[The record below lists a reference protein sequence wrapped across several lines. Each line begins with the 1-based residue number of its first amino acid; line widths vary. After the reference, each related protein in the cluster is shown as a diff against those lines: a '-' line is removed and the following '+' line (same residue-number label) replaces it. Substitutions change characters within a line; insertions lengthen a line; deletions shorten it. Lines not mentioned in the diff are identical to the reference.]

1 MPRKEIPMNSTVA
14 VIIAAVVVIAVIA
27 VLLLKKKAPDS
38 QDGASSGEKEPQGD
52 QELYAL
58 GMNPVSPKPIMYA
71 LTTCQHCKN
80 TRKFLDANNVDYI
93 VIYLDEYSGSQRSD
107 LMEKVRTYNP
117 RGTFPTI
124 LVPGGKVIVGFRKQL
139 MQEAL
144 LHDAGTTA

>member
-1 MPRKEIPMNSTVA
+1 MNSTVA
-14 VIIAAVVVIAVIA
+14 LIAAAVVVIVLIA
-27 VLLLKKKAPDS
+27 VLVLRRKKTSEPDS
-38 QDGASSGEKEPQGD
+38 DNPKEEELKGD
-52 QELYAL
+52 QELYQL
-58 GMNPVSPKPIMYA
+58 GMNPISRSA
-71 LTTCQHCKN
+71 RLSLTTCQHCKN

-93 VIYLDEYSGSQRSD
+93 VIYLDEYAGSQRSD

-144 LHDAGTTA
+144 IHDSGTTA

>member
-1 MPRKEIPMNSTVA
+1 MNSSIA
-14 VIIAAVVVIAVIA
+14 IIAAIAVIAVIA
-27 VLLLKKKAPDS
+27 VLFLRKKNVPA
-38 QDGASSGEKEPQGD
+38 QDKEKPEEKGPQGD
-52 QELYAL
+52 PELYAL
-58 GMNPVSPKPIMYA
+58 GMNPISEKPIMYA

-80 TRKFLDANNVDYI
+80 TRKFLDANNVDYT

-144 LHDAGTTA
+144 IHDSGTTA

>member
-1 MPRKEIPMNSTVA
+1 MNSSIA
-14 VIIAAVVVIAVIA
+14 IIAAIAVIAVIA
-27 VLLLKKKAPDS
+27 VLFLRKKNVPV
-38 QDGASSGEKEPQGD
+38 QEKEAPEEKGPQGD
-52 QELYAL
+52 PELYAL
-58 GMNPVSPKPIMYA
+58 GMKPISEKPIMYA

-80 TRKFLDANNVDYI
+80 TRKFLDANNVDYV

-144 LHDAGTTA
+144 IHDAGTTA

>member
-1 MPRKEIPMNSTVA
+1 MHSSIA
-14 VIIAAVVVIAVIA
+14 IIAAIAIIAVIA
-27 VLLLKKKAPDS
+27 VLFLKKKNAPVVEES
-38 QDGASSGEKEPQGD
+38 PEKKAPQGD
-52 QELYAL
+52 PELYAL
-58 GMNPVSPKPIMYA
+58 GMNPVLEKPIVYA

-93 VIYLDEYSGSQRSD
+93 VIYLDEYSGAQRAD

-144 LHDAGTTA
+144 IHDTGTTA

>member
-1 MPRKEIPMNSTVA
+1 MNSTVA
-14 VIIAAVVVIAVIA
+14 LIAAAVVVIVLIA
-27 VLLLKKKAPDS
+27 VLVLRRQKTSEPDS
-38 QDGASSGEKEPQGD
+38 DKPKKEEAKGD
-52 QELYAL
+52 QELYQL
-58 GMNPVSPKPIMYA
+58 GMNPISEKPIMYA

-80 TRKFLDANNVDYI
+80 TRKFLDANHVDYI
-93 VIYLDEYSGSQRSD
+93 VIYLDEYAGSQRSD

-144 LHDAGTTA
+144 IHDSGTTA

>member
-1 MPRKEIPMNSTVA
+1 
-14 VIIAAVVVIAVIA
+14 
-27 VLLLKKKAPDS
+27 
-38 QDGASSGEKEPQGD
+38 
-52 QELYAL
+52 
-58 GMNPVSPKPIMYA
+58 MNPISEKPIMYA

-144 LHDAGTTA
+144 IHDAGTTA

>member
-1 MPRKEIPMNSTVA
+1 MNSTVA
-14 VIIAAVVVIAVIA
+14 LIAAAVVVIVLIA
-27 VLLLKKKAPDS
+27 VLVLRRKKTSEPGSDKPK
-38 QDGASSGEKEPQGD
+38 KEEEVKGD
-52 QELYAL
+52 QELYQL
-58 GMNPVSPKPIMYA
+58 GMNPISEKPIMYA

-80 TRKFLDANNVDYI
+80 TRKFLDANHVDYI
-93 VIYLDEYSGSQRSD
+93 VIYLDEYAGSQRSD

-144 LHDAGTTA
+144 IHDSGTTA

>member
-1 MPRKEIPMNSTVA
+1 MNSIVA
-14 VIIAAVVVIAVIA
+14 HVAAVVVIAIIA
-27 VLLLKKKAPDS
+27 VLILSRKKSSDS
-38 QDGASSGEKEPQGD
+38 SAGTPQQDEIKGD
-52 QELYAL
+52 QELYQL
-58 GMNPVSPKPIMYA
+58 GMNPISEKPIMYA

-93 VIYLDEYSGSQRSD
+93 VIYLDEYAGSQRSN

-144 LHDAGTTA
+144 IHDPATAA

>member
-1 MPRKEIPMNSTVA
+1 MNSTVA
-14 VIIAAVVVIAVIA
+14 LIAAAVVVIVLIA
-27 VLLLKKKAPDS
+27 VLVLRRQKPSEPGSDKPKKEEEVK
-38 QDGASSGEKEPQGD
+38 GD
-52 QELYAL
+52 QELYQL
-58 GMNPVSPKPIMYA
+58 GMNPISEKPIMYA

-93 VIYLDEYSGSQRSD
+93 VIYLDEYAGSQRSD

-144 LHDAGTTA
+144 IHDSGTTA

>member
-1 MPRKEIPMNSTVA
+1 MNSIVA
-14 VIIAAVVVIAVIA
+14 LVAAVVVIAIIA
-27 VLLLKKKAPDS
+27 VLILSRKKSSDS
-38 QDGASSGEKEPQGD
+38 SAGTPQHDEIKGD
-52 QELYAL
+52 QELYQL
-58 GMNPVSPKPIMYA
+58 GMNPISEKPIMYA

-93 VIYLDEYSGSQRSD
+93 VIYLDEYAGSQRSN

-139 MQEAL
+139 MQETL
-144 LHDAGTTA
+144 IHDPGTAA

>member
-1 MPRKEIPMNSTVA
+1 MNSTVVA
-14 VIIAAVVVIAVIA
+14 IIAAVVVIVIA
-27 VLLLKKKAPDS
+27 AALFLRKK
-38 QDGASSGEKEPQGD
+38 SSSESGSDARQKDEVKGD
-52 QELYAL
+52 QELYQL
-58 GMNPVSPKPIMYA
+58 GMNPISEKPIMYA

-93 VIYLDEYSGSQRSD
+93 VIYLDEYAGSQRSD

-124 LVPGGKVIVGFRKQL
+124 LVPGGKVIVGFRKPL

-144 LHDAGTTA
+144 IDDAGTTA

>member
-1 MPRKEIPMNSTVA
+1 MNSTVA
-14 VIIAAVVVIAVIA
+14 LLAAIVVLAIIA
-27 VLLLKKKAPDS
+27 VLVLRKKNASESDADNPK
-38 QDGASSGEKEPQGD
+38 DGKVQGD

-58 GMNPVSPKPIMYA
+58 GMNPVSEKPIMYA

>member
-1 MPRKEIPMNSTVA
+1 MNSSVA
-14 VIIAAVVVIAVIA
+14 IIAAIVVIAVIA
-27 VLLLKKKAPDS
+27 VLFLKKKDS
-38 QDGASSGEKEPQGD
+38 PAKKEEPSKDTAPQGD
-52 QELYAL
+52 QELYTL
-58 GMNPVSPKPIMYA
+58 GMNPISEKPIMYA

-93 VIYLDEYSGSQRSD
+93 VIYLDDYSGSQRSD

-144 LHDAGTTA
+144 IHDTGTTA

>member
-1 MPRKEIPMNSTVA
+1 MHSSIA
-14 VIIAAVVVIAVIA
+14 IIAAVAIIAAIA
-27 VLLLKKKAPDS
+27 VLFLKKKNSPTIEERP
-38 QDGASSGEKEPQGD
+38 EKKAPQGD
-52 QELYAL
+52 PELYAL
-58 GMNPVSPKPIMYA
+58 GMNPVSEKPIMYA

-80 TRKFLDANNVDYI
+80 TRNFLDANNVDYI
-93 VIYLDEYSGSQRSD
+93 VIYLDEYSGAQRAD

-144 LHDAGTTA
+144 IHDTGATA

>member
-1 MPRKEIPMNSTVA
+1 MNSTVVA
-14 VIIAAVVVIAVIA
+14 IIAAVVVIVIA
-27 VLLLKKKAPDS
+27 AALFLRKK
-38 QDGASSGEKEPQGD
+38 SSSESGSDARQKDEVKGD
-52 QELYAL
+52 QELYQL
-58 GMNPVSPKPIMYA
+58 GMNPISEKPIMYA

-93 VIYLDEYSGSQRSD
+93 VIYLDEYAGSQRSD

-144 LHDAGTTA
+144 IHDSGTTA

>member
-1 MPRKEIPMNSTVA
+1 MNITIV
-14 VIIAAVVVIAVIA
+14 VIAAVAAIALITVVA
-27 VLLLKKKAPDS
+27 LKNSNHAKNTEKS
-38 QDGASSGEKEPQGD
+38 QKEEEKQGD
-52 QELYAL
+52 QQLYTL
-58 GMNPVSPKPIMYA
+58 GMNPISEKPIMYA

-80 TRKFLDANNVDYI
+80 TKKFLDANNVDYI
-93 VIYLDEYSGSQRSD
+93 VIYLDDYSGSQRSD

-124 LVPGGKVIVGFRKQL
+124 LVPGGKVIVGYRKQL

>member
-1 MPRKEIPMNSTVA
+1 MNSTVA
-14 VIIAAVVVIAVIA
+14 LLAAIIVIAVIA
-27 VLLLKKKAPDS
+27 VIVLRKKTSSETGSDKPG
-38 QDGASSGEKEPQGD
+38 DGGKVQGD

-58 GMNPVSPKPIMYA
+58 GMNPISEKPIMYA

>member
-1 MPRKEIPMNSTVA
+1 MNSTVVA
-14 VIIAAVVVIAVIA
+14 IIAAVVVIVIA
-27 VLLLKKKAPDS
+27 AALFLRKK
-38 QDGASSGEKEPQGD
+38 SSSESGSDARQKDEVKGD
-52 QELYAL
+52 QELYQL
-58 GMNPVSPKPIMYA
+58 GMNPISEKPIMYA

-93 VIYLDEYSGSQRSD
+93 VIYLDEYAGSQRSD

>member
-1 MPRKEIPMNSTVA
+1 MNSTVA
-14 VIIAAVVVIAVIA
+14 IIAAVVVVIVLIA
-27 VLLLKKKAPDS
+27 VLVLRKKTP
-38 QDGASSGEKEPQGD
+38 SGEKSDKAKDEKPQGD

-58 GMNPVSPKPIMYA
+58 GMNPVSEKPIMYA

-144 LHDAGTTA
+144 IHDTGTTA

>member
-1 MPRKEIPMNSTVA
+1 MNS
-14 VIIAAVVVIAVIA
+14 VIAIAAAVVVIAVIA
-27 VLLLKKKAPDS
+27 VLFLKKKNGKGSDTDDS
-38 QDGASSGEKEPQGD
+38 NNNAPQGD
-52 QELYAL
+52 PELYAL
-58 GMNPVSPKPIMYA
+58 GMNPISDKPIMYA

-80 TRKFLDANNVDYI
+80 TRKFLDANKVDYI
-93 VIYLDEYSGSQRSD
+93 IIYLDEYSGSQRSD

-144 LHDAGTTA
+144 IHDSGTTA

>member
-1 MPRKEIPMNSTVA
+1 MNSSIA
-14 VIIAAVVVIAVIA
+14 ILAAVVVIAVIA
-27 VLLLKKKAPDS
+27 VLVLKKKNPSTTSDVKEA
-38 QDGASSGEKEPQGD
+38 EPQGD
-52 QELYAL
+52 PALYAL
-58 GMNPVSPKPIMYA
+58 GMNPISEKPIMYA

-93 VIYLDEYSGSQRSD
+93 VIYLDEYSGSQRSE

-124 LVPGGKVIVGFRKQL
+124 IVPGGKVIIGFRKQL

-144 LHDAGTTA
+144 IHDAGTAA

>member
-1 MPRKEIPMNSTVA
+1 MNSSIA
-14 VIIAAVVVIAVIA
+14 IIAAIAVIAVIA
-27 VLLLKKKAPDS
+27 VLFLRKKNVPA
-38 QDGASSGEKEPQGD
+38 QDKEKPEEKGPQGD
-52 QELYAL
+52 PELYAL
-58 GMNPVSPKPIMYA
+58 GMNPISEKPIMYA

-80 TRKFLDANNVDYI
+80 TRKFLDANNVDYT

-144 LHDAGTTA
+144 IHDYGTTA

>member
-1 MPRKEIPMNSTVA
+1 MGSEKRR
-14 VIIAAVVVIAVIA
+14 AA
-27 VLLLKKKAPDS
+27 KAAETTET
-38 QDGASSGEKEPQGD
+38 QEAEQKGD

-58 GMNPVSPKPIMYA
+58 GMNPISEKPIMYA
-71 LTTCQHCKN
+71 LTPCQHCKN

-124 LVPGGKVIVGFRKQL
+124 LVPGGKVIIGFRKQL

-144 LHDAGTTA
+144 LHDAGTAA

>member
-1 MPRKEIPMNSTVA
+1 MNSTVA
-14 VIIAAVVVIAVIA
+14 LLAAVVVIVIIA
-27 VLLLKKKAPDS
+27 VLVLRKKK
-38 QDGASSGEKEPQGD
+38 SSEPGSAKSENEKPQGD

-58 GMNPVSPKPIMYA
+58 GMNPISEKPIMYA

-144 LHDAGTTA
+144 LHEAGTTA

>member
-1 MPRKEIPMNSTVA
+1 MNSSV
-14 VIIAAVVVIAVIA
+14 VIIAAIVVIAVIA
-27 VLLLKKKAPDS
+27 VLFLKKKDS
-38 QDGASSGEKEPQGD
+38 PAKKEENTQDTAPQGD

-58 GMNPVSPKPIMYA
+58 GMNPISEKPIMYA

-93 VIYLDEYSGSQRSD
+93 VIYLDDYSGSQRSD

-124 LVPGGKVIVGFRKQL
+124 IVPGGKVIVGFRKQL

-144 LHDAGTTA
+144 IHDTGTTA

>member
-1 MPRKEIPMNSTVA
+1 MNSTVA
-14 VIIAAVVVIAVIA
+14 LLAAIVVLAIIA
-27 VLLLKKKAPDS
+27 VLFLRKKN
-38 QDGASSGEKEPQGD
+38 ASESDADKPEGGKVQGD
-52 QELYAL
+52 QALYAL
-58 GMNPVSPKPIMYA
+58 GMNPVSEKPIMYA

>member
-1 MPRKEIPMNSTVA
+1 MNSTVVA
-14 VIIAAVVVIAVIA
+14 IIAAVVVIVIA
-27 VLLLKKKAPDS
+27 AALFLRKK
-38 QDGASSGEKEPQGD
+38 SSSESGSDARQKDEVKGD
-52 QELYAL
+52 QELYQL
-58 GMNPVSPKPIMYA
+58 GMNPISEKPIMYA

-93 VIYLDEYSGSQRSD
+93 VIYLDEYAGSQRSD

-144 LHDAGTTA
+144 IHDAGTTA

>member
-1 MPRKEIPMNSTVA
+1 MNSTVA
-14 VIIAAVVVIAVIA
+14 ILAAIVVIAVIA
-27 VLLLKKKAPDS
+27 VIVLRKKTTSGSASDKPGD
-38 QDGASSGEKEPQGD
+38 DGKVQGD

-58 GMNPVSPKPIMYA
+58 GMNPISEKPIMYA

-80 TRKFLDANNVDYI
+80 TRKFLDANHVDYI

-124 LVPGGKVIVGFRKQL
+124 LLPGGKVIVGFRKQL
-139 MQEAL
+139 MQEAM

>member
-1 MPRKEIPMNSTVA
+1 MNSIVA
-14 VIIAAVVVIAVIA
+14 LVAAVVVIAIIA
-27 VLLLKKKAPDS
+27 VLILSRKKSSDS
-38 QDGASSGEKEPQGD
+38 SAGTPQQDEIKGD
-52 QELYAL
+52 Q
-58 GMNPVSPKPIMYA
+58 PIMYA

-93 VIYLDEYSGSQRSD
+93 VIYLDEYAGSQRSN

-144 LHDAGTTA
+144 IHDPGTAA

>member
-1 MPRKEIPMNSTVA
+1 MNSSIA
-14 VIIAAVVVIAVIA
+14 IIAAIAVVAVIA
-27 VLLLKKKAPDS
+27 VLFLRKKNAPVKEE
-38 QDGASSGEKEPQGD
+38 APEEKGPQGD
-52 QELYAL
+52 PELYAL
-58 GMNPVSPKPIMYA
+58 GMNPISEKPIMYA

-144 LHDAGTTA
+144 IHDAGTTA